1 MKRKMLCPF
10 IITLIGA
17 ILMLVMLLLPY
28 ASANSEHKDYL
39 IEYSDDMYVQ
49 EIGMTNSEAVN
60 ISLVEFV
67 RIYSEAINED
77 MNKETS
83 IVCIAIIAI
92 FAVFALITIILTLLK
107 KPIGIIISDLLA
119 LVIFSIIHFDFK
131 DRGVITN
138 RSYDL
143 GITNYLTYIV
153 GGVNDK
159 VEHAKERANESR
171 KNCGKAIDKLGK
183 RKVAILDGSIKDFIK
198 EFDKLNHVELSESC
212 GLNELQKLVL
222 DKKSFSDL
230 RELQGVA
237 SSLAGGLASGAM
249 AGALTAFGAYGVAG
263 ALATASTGTAIASL
277 SGAAA
282 TNATLAF
289 FGEGSLAAGGLGM
302 AGGTAVLGG
311 LVAGPALAVLGVIM
325 DAKASKNLEA
335 AYSNLAKANEFEEEM
350 KTAVDLCNGIRRR
363 SAMFNRFLIRIQT
376 FFDPLVYEMSEII
389 NQRGTDFRKFSD
401 DEKKVVASA
410 MSMAGAIKAVLD
422 TPILDED
429 GNLTKESGV
438 IIEGA
443 QKKVEAIIA

>member
-1 MKRKMLCPF
+1 
-10 IITLIGA
+10 
-17 ILMLVMLLLPY
+17 MLVMLLLPY

-107 KPIGIIISDLLA
+107 KP
-119 LVIFSIIHFDFK
+119 
-131 DRGVITN
+131 RGVIPN
-138 RSYDL
+138 RFYDW

-289 FGEGSLAAGGLGM
+289 FGGGSLAAGGLGM

-335 AYSNLAKANEFEEEM
+335 
-350 KTAVDLCNGIRRR
+350 
-363 SAMFNRFLIRIQT
+363 
-376 FFDPLVYEMSEII
+376 
-389 NQRGTDFRKFSD
+389 
-401 DEKKVVASA
+401 
-410 MSMAGAIKAVLD
+410 
-422 TPILDED
+422 
-429 GNLTKESGV
+429 
-438 IIEGA
+438 
-443 QKKVEAIIA
+443 IIA